1 GKTIVFAS
9 DRDGDL
15 DLYVMDAD
23 GGNVRPLT
31 DAPGDDRGPAWSPD
45 GSMIAFGRAAG
56 GRFDIWVV
64 NADGSGATRRTES
77 PLYDVTPAW
86 QPIPVRGD

>member
-1 GKTIVFAS
+1 
-9 DRDGDL
+9 
-15 DLYVMDAD
+15 
-23 GGNVRPLT
+23 
-31 DAPGDDRGPAWSPD
+31 
-45 GSMIAFGRAAG
+45 MIAFGRAAG

-86 QPIPVRGD
+86 QPIPVGGD